1 MGWVKFNQSTC
12 VSERTPKNGWKYLV
26 RHKCGKNSCMSNPS
40 KISTTSPGLWLSL
53 VRDRKKRSE
62 FAISLRSFPQ
72 ALAASWR
79 CYARSP
85 PPLRQLWRQKDV
97 TQPAAALTLHVPWL
111 IFPSSS
117 VPLDRRSLWKTFK
130 RTLSFS
136 APSPLYLISF
146 QEPLRA

>member
-1 MGWVKFNQSTC
+1 MIRNWNYLMGWLKLNQSTC
-12 VSERTPKNGWKYLV
+12 KSERTPKKGWKYLV
-26 RHKCGKNSCMSNPS
+26 RLKCGKNSCRSNPS
-40 KISTTSPGLWLSL
+40 KISTTLLWLSRL
-53 VRDRKKRSE
+53 SWVCHLSPVFSSSARCLLE
-62 FAISLRSFPQ
+62 MLRPFPSFPQ
-72 ALAASWR
+72 TAL
-79 CYARSP
+79 
-85 PPLRQLWRQKDV
+85 KTEDV
-97 TQPAAALTLHVPWL
+97 TQPAEALTLHVPWL